1 MSWVPPSKDKRQKN
15 KQVRVIS
22 FKVGRIYLK
31 HKADG
36 SWLKVSQDTNIFS
49 NASSWEKAMLK
60 RTGWGKVSFFFFFFF
75 FFKELQ
81 FGKSSLLPLAQLW
94 YWQSVTLEDDQSH
107 LVPCG
112 SVQVRISFLSY
123 WGNRLTLSFTSH
135 PPSLDVTWSGI
146 GASPRRTAA
155 PVNRDL
161 FWLFRDHG
169 GLLLRQVILEQWDW
183 CMIAKFSR

>member
-1 MSWVPPSKDKRQKN
+1 MGHGLKFLRNTKITKKQHHGKRKCL
-15 KQVRVIS
+15 R
-22 FKVGRIYLK
+22 
-31 HKADG
+31 
-36 SWLKVSQDTNIFS
+36 
-49 NASSWEKAMLK
+49 
-60 RTGWGKVSFFFFFFF
+60 GKVWLRWVFFFFFFF

-107 LVPCG
+107 FVPCG

-135 PPSLDVTWSGI
+135 PPSLDITWSGI

-169 GLLLRQVILEQWDW
+169 GLLLRQIILEQWDW